1 MISAQVSLSIDRKN
15 LTAMIGAKG
24 MFLLAGYEG
33 KGDGERMYHYH
44 LITWGTY
51 GYDASEYVVQIYLM
65 HALIELLMI
74 AKKS

>member
-1 MISAQVSLSIDRKN
+1 
-15 LTAMIGAKG
+15 MIGAKG

-33 KGDGERMYHYH
+33 KGDGERMYH

-51 GYDASEYVVQIYLM
+51 GYDASIGVVQIYLM